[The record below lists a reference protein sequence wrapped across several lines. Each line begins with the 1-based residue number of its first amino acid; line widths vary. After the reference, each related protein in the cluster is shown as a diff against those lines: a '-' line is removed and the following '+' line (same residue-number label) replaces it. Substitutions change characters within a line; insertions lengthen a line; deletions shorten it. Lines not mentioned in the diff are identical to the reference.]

1 MDKLNLNLAVD
12 KIAVYDGNG
21 QPAVG
26 IPSGWP
32 DVRYFDK
39 HYSIFH
45 YTPEEIKEKF
55 KVEFPFAWG
64 DVSLDTR
71 TEIEKRIWPHHS
83 VAHFPNENINIEY
96 NSVDYFV
103 NKGDNFIYLIHVTDD
118 TLFKGEPWKIND
130 KVIDKCKE
138 GAAKVLIFFSAE
150 GYINHPPPL
159 RWLNRFAEY
168 NKLTKESLIFT
179 HANLTL
185 DKCISEMKQTGFIPR
200 FSNIPLN
207 YFESNPWFIK
217 SPNLNFE
224 RERLL
229 PFLEKFIVDNRKKKF
244 KKHFNILNRRPHMHR
259 IFLFS
264 EVMSTPALKNTSG
277 ISFGSTVHNN
287 LFEAEYIYS
296 RFEDAITKVP
306 EYKKNL
312 EFIKTWDFNSELTL
326 DKNLDDNRAGEY
338 TRSFYKDY
346 FCSLTVETAV
356 LINQMFFSEKTFKP
370 IFNLQP
376 FLIFG
381 DAFSLEHLQ
390 KLGYKTFS
398 NWWDESYDQNED
410 WLQRLKHISKI
421 MQDISTWSDDKMYA
435 ITQEM
440 EETLVHNFYN
450 FLYNR
455 RYYEYIKEVTTFK
468 TIPKPI
474 RKLI

>member
-12 KIAVYDGNG
+12 NIAVYDGNG
-21 QPAVG
+21 QPAIG

-32 DVRYFDK
+32 GVRYFDK

-45 YTPEEIKEKF
+45 YTPEEIKQKF

-64 DVSLDTR
+64 DVSEETR
-71 TEIEKRIWPHHS
+71 AEIERRVWPHHS
-83 VAHFPNENINIEY
+83 TAHFPDENINVEY
-96 NSVDYFV
+96 NTVDYFLT
-103 NKGDNFIYLIHVTDD
+103 KGDNFIYLIHVTDD
-118 TLFKGEPWKIND
+118 TLFKGDIWKIND
-130 KVIDKCKE
+130 KVIDACKNQT
-138 GAAKVLIFFSAE
+138 AKVLIYFPAE

-159 RWLNRFAEY
+159 KWLNRFAEL
-168 NKLTKESLIFT
+168 NKLSKESFIFT

-185 DKCISEMKQTGFIPR
+185 DRAIGEMKATGFTPK
-200 FSNIPLN
+200 FTNLPVN
-207 YFESNPWFIK
+207 YFEYNPWFIK
-217 SPNLNFE
+217 SPNQSYE

-229 PFLEKFIVDNRKKKF
+229 PYLEKYIRDNRKKKF
-244 KKHFNILNRRPHMHR
+244 KKHFSILNRRPHMHR

-264 EVMSTPALKNTSG
+264 EVMTTPALKETSD
-277 ISFGSTVHNN
+277 ISLGNHLIYDQQYIHNA
-287 LFEAEYIYS
+287 LEE
-296 RFEDAITKVP
+296 AITKMP
-306 EYKKNL
+306 EYEKNY
-312 EFIKTWDFNSELTL
+312 EFVKSWDFSNAVTL
-326 DKNLDDNRAGEY
+326 DKDLDDNRAGEF

-346 FCSLTVETAV
+346 FCSITVETAV

-376 FLIFG
+376 FIMFG
-381 DAFSLEHLQ
+381 DAFSLEHLR

-410 WLQRLKHISKI
+410 WLQRLKLVSKV

-435 ITQEM
+435 VTQEM
-440 EETLVHNFYN
+440 EETLVHNFYT

-455 RYYEYIKEVTTFK
+455 RYYEFIKDLTTFSSK
-468 TIPKPI
+468 PKPI